1 MGKPHLIAKFRLQ
14 TAKAWRW
21 FAPPVPRSIL
31 GPLHAAQL
39 ENVRT
44 QVPMLLAVAA
54 LNTCIVMAVCW
65 SNGLPFSN
73 YAWMSGLI
81 LYCFARMMV
90 WKRLLK
96 KPIPLQ
102 KVPIIIKANVGLSVG
117 MMGFLGVAASVTYIA
132 GTFAYETLI
141 PVSLAF
147 GATAIAH
154 CLYTLRP
161 AAIGVLVIGITPV
174 ALSMIFAGDFNAKM
188 LGVSM
193 LSVEALMIRFVAAQ
207 YDRLI
212 EGLFLEQQ
220 IRELADTDALT
231 GLPNRRSVMA
241 SIEAELAD
249 GEASQQPHF
258 GIALLDL
265 DGFKQVNDSLGHQA
279 GDLML
284 LGVGGRL
291 ADAAEMQDIVGRL
304 GGDEFI
310 VLFRNVED
318 KADLSVRSTNMLAAL
333 CRPIDLDGHR
343 LPVAASLG
351 YALYPDDG
359 DTIREVMHAADTALY
374 AEKRASKSRSQAV
387 ASSQQHAA

>member
-1 MGKPHLIAKFRLQ
+1 MGKPYLIAKIRFQAARL
-14 TAKAWRW
+14 WRW
-21 FAPPVPRSIL
+21 FAPSVPRSIL
-31 GPLHAAQL
+31 APLHAAQL
-39 ENVRT
+39 DNVRT

-65 SNGLPFSN
+65 SNGLPLSN

-81 LYCFARMMV
+81 LYCCARMTV
-90 WKRLLK
+90 WKRLLQ
-96 KPIPLQ
+96 KPIPLA
-102 KVPIIIKANVGLSVG
+102 KVPLIIKANVGLSVG
-117 MMGFLGVAASVTYIA
+117 MMGFLGITASITYIA
-132 GTFAYETLI
+132 GTFAYDTLI

-174 ALSMIFAGDFNAKM
+174 ALSMIIAGEFNAKM
-188 LGVSM
+188 LGISM

-220 IRELADTDALT
+220 IRELADTDPLT
-231 GLPNRRSVMA
+231 SLPNRRAIMA
-241 SIEAELAD
+241 SIEAEL
-249 GEASQQPHF
+249 ECESEQKPSF

-265 DGFKQVNDSLGHQA
+265 DGFKQVNDSLGHHA

-291 ADAAEMQDIVGRL
+291 ADAAEKHDSVGRL

-310 VLFRNVED
+310 VLFRNVEN
-318 KADLSVRSTNMLAAL
+318 KAELSARTTAMLAAL
-333 CRPIDLDGHR
+333 CRPIDLDGSR

-359 DTIREVMHAADTALY
+359 QTVREVMHVADAALY
-374 AEKRASKSRSQAV
+374 AEKRASKAQAQTV
-387 ASSQQHAA
+387 ASSRQSAA

>member
-1 MGKPHLIAKFRLQ
+1 M
-14 TAKAWRW
+14 
-21 FAPPVPRSIL
+21 
-31 GPLHAAQL
+31 
-39 ENVRT
+39 N
-44 QVPMLLAVAA
+44 
-54 LNTCIVMAVCW
+54 
-65 SNGLPFSN
+65 
-73 YAWMSGLI
+73 
-81 LYCFARMMV
+81 
-90 WKRLLK
+90 
-96 KPIPLQ
+96 
-102 KVPIIIKANVGLSVG
+102 
-117 MMGFLGVAASVTYIA
+117 ASPA
-132 GTFAYETLI
+132 SKSTFAYETLI

-174 ALSMIFAGDFNAKM
+174 ALSMIFAGEFNAKM

-220 IRELADTDALT
+220 IRELADTDPLT
-231 GLPNRRSVMA
+231 SLPNRRAIMA
-241 SIEAELAD
+241 SIEAELECGAD
-249 GEASQQPHF
+249 QRPRF

-265 DGFKQVNDSLGHQA
+265 DGFKQVNDSLGHHA

-291 ADAAEMQDIVGRL
+291 ADAAEAQDSVGRL

-310 VLFRNVED
+310 VLFRNVAD
-318 KADLSVRSTNMLAAL
+318 KAELSARTTSMLAAL
-333 CRPIDLDGHR
+333 CRPIDLDGNR

-351 YALYPDDG
+351 YALYPEDG
-359 DTIREVMHAADTALY
+359 ETVREVMHVADAALY
-374 AEKRASKSRSQAV
+374 AEKRAGKSRAQAV
-387 ASSQQHAA
+387 ASNQQQAA

>member
-1 MGKPHLIAKFRLQ
+1 MGKPHYLTILHFRAAQLR
-14 TAKAWRW
+14 RW
-21 FAPPVPRSIL
+21 FSPPVPKAIRE
-31 GPLHAAQL
+31 PLYAAQL
-39 ENVRT
+39 HNVRT

-65 SNGLPFSN
+65 SNGLPLAN

-81 LYCFARMMV
+81 LYCFARMAV
-90 WKRLLK
+90 WKRLLR

-102 KVPIIIKANVGLSVG
+102 KVPTIIKANVGLSVA
-117 MMGFLGVAASVTYIA
+117 MMGVLGVTASITYLV

-174 ALSMIFAGDFNAKM
+174 AASMIAAGDFDAKM
-188 LGVSM
+188 LGISM

-220 IRELADTDALT
+220 IRELADTDPLT
-231 GLPNRRSVMA
+231 GLPNRRAIMA
-241 SIEAELAD
+241 AIEAELDVSDDATC
-249 GEASQQPHF
+249 SF

-265 DGFKQVNDSLGHQA
+265 DGFKQVNDSLGHHA

-284 LGVGGRL
+284 LGIGARL
-291 ADAAEMQDIVGRL
+291 SDNAERTDSVGRL

-310 VLFRNVED
+310 LLFRNVAD
-318 KADLSVRSTNMLAAL
+318 KADLASRTTSVLAAL
-333 CRPIDLDGHR
+333 CVPITIDGR
-343 LPVAASLG
+343 RMPVAASLG
-351 YALYPDDG
+351 YALYPEDG
-359 DTIREVMHAADTALY
+359 VTIREVMHAADTALY
-374 AEKRASKSRSQAV
+374 AEKRAGKARAQTV
-387 ASSQQHAA
+387 ASRRQHAA

>member
-14 TAKAWRW
+14 TAKVWRW

-73 YAWMSGLI
+73 YAWMTGLI
-81 LYCFARMMV
+81 LYCFARMAV
-90 WKRLLK
+90 WRRLLE
-96 KPIPLQ
+96 KPIPLA
-102 KVPIIIKANVGLSVG
+102 KVPVIIKANVGLSVG
-117 MMGFLGVAASVTYIA
+117 MMGFLGIAASVTYIA

-161 AAIGVLVIGITPV
+161 AAIGVLIIGITPV
-174 ALSMIFAGDFNAKM
+174 ALSMIFTGEFNAKM

-220 IRELADTDALT
+220 IRELADTDPLT
-231 GLPNRRSVMA
+231 SLPNRRAMMA
-241 SIEAELAD
+241 SIEAELD
-249 GEASQQPHF
+249 CGTGKKPSF

-265 DGFKQVNDSLGHQA
+265 DGFKQVNDSLGHHA

-291 ADAAEMQDIVGRL
+291 ADAAEAQDSVGRL

-310 VLFRNVED
+310 VLFRNVAD
-318 KADLSVRSTNMLAAL
+318 KADLSARTTAMLAAL
-333 CRPIDLDGHR
+333 CRPIDLDGNR

-351 YALYPDDG
+351 YALYPEDG
-359 DTIREVMHAADTALY
+359 ETVREVMHVADAALY
-374 AEKRASKSRSQAV
+374 AEKRAGKSRAQAV
-387 ASSQQHAA
+387 ASSRQHAA

>member
-1 MGKPHLIAKFRLQ
+1 MGKPYLIAKIHFQAARL
-14 TAKAWRW
+14 WRW
-21 FAPPVPRSIL
+21 IAPPVPQSIV
-31 GPLHAAQL
+31 GPLHSAQL
-39 ENVRT
+39 QNVRT

-65 SNGLPFSN
+65 SNGLPLAN

-81 LYCFARMMV
+81 LYCFARLTV
-90 WKRLLK
+90 WRRLLQ
-96 KPIPLQ
+96 KPISLE
-102 KVPIIIKANVGLSVG
+102 KVPRIIKANVGLSVG
-117 MMGFLGVAASVTYIA
+117 MMGFLGIAASVTYVA

-174 ALSMIFAGDFNAKM
+174 ALSMIFAGEFNAKM

-220 IRELADTDALT
+220 IRELADTDPLT
-231 GLPNRRSVMA
+231 SLPNRRAIMA
-241 SIEAELAD
+241 SIEAELECGAD
-249 GEASQQPHF
+249 QRPRF

-265 DGFKQVNDSLGHQA
+265 DGFKQVNDSLGHHA

-291 ADAAEMQDIVGRL
+291 ADAAEAQDSVGRL

-310 VLFRNVED
+310 VLFRNVVD
-318 KADLSVRSTNMLAAL
+318 KAELSARTTSMLAAL
-333 CRPIDLDGHR
+333 CRPIDLDGSR

-351 YALYPDDG
+351 YALYPEDG
-359 DTIREVMHAADTALY
+359 ETVREVMHVADAALY
-374 AEKRASKSRSQAV
+374 AEKRAGKVRAQAV
-387 ASSQQHAA
+387 ASSQQRAA

>member
-1 MGKPHLIAKFRLQ
+1 MGKPYLIAKIHFQAARL
-14 TAKAWRW
+14 WRW
-21 FAPPVPRSIL
+21 IAPPVPQSII
-31 GPLHAAQL
+31 GPLHSAQL
-39 ENVRT
+39 QNVRT

-65 SNGLPFSN
+65 SNGLPLAN

-81 LYCFARMMV
+81 LYCFARLTV
-90 WKRLLK
+90 WRRLLQ
-96 KPIPLQ
+96 KPIPLE
-102 KVPIIIKANVGLSVG
+102 KVPLIIKANVGLSVG
-117 MMGFLGVAASVTYIA
+117 MMGFLGIAASVTYVA

-174 ALSMIFAGDFNAKM
+174 ALSMIFAGEFNAKM

-220 IRELADTDALT
+220 IRELADTDPLT
-231 GLPNRRSVMA
+231 SLPNRRAIMA
-241 SIEAELAD
+241 SIEAELECGAD
-249 GEASQQPHF
+249 QRPRF

-265 DGFKQVNDSLGHQA
+265 DGFKQVNDSLGHHA

-291 ADAAEMQDIVGRL
+291 ADAAEGQDSVGRL

-310 VLFRNVED
+310 VLFRNVAD
-318 KADLSVRSTNMLAAL
+318 KADLSARTTSMLAAL
-333 CRPIDLDGHR
+333 CRPIDLDGNR

-351 YALYPDDG
+351 YALYPEDG
-359 DTIREVMHAADTALY
+359 ETVREVMHVADAALY
-374 AEKRASKSRSQAV
+374 AEKRAGKSRAQAV
-387 ASSQQHAA
+387 ASNQQQAA

>member
-1 MGKPHLIAKFRLQ
+1 MGKPYPIAKIRLQ
-14 TAKAWRW
+14 AARLWRW
-21 FAPPVPRSIL
+21 FAPSVPRSIL
-31 GPLHAAQL
+31 APLHAAQL

-81 LYCFARMMV
+81 LYCFARMTV
-90 WKRLLK
+90 WKRLLE
-96 KPIPLQ
+96 KPIPLA
-102 KVPIIIKANVGLSVG
+102 KVPVIIKANVGLSVG
-117 MMGFLGVAASVTYIA
+117 MMGFLGIAASITYIA

-174 ALSMIFAGDFNAKM
+174 ALSMIFAGEFNAKM

-207 YDRLI
+207 NDRLI

-220 IRELADTDALT
+220 IRELADTDPLT
-231 GLPNRRSVMA
+231 SLPNRRAIMA
-241 SIEAELAD
+241 SIEAELDCGAD
-249 GEASQQPHF
+249 QKVSF

-291 ADAAEMQDIVGRL
+291 SDAAEQNDSVGRL

-318 KADLSVRSTNMLAAL
+318 KAELSARTTAILAAL
-333 CRPIDLDGHR
+333 CRPIDLDGTR

-351 YALYPDDG
+351 YALYPEDG
-359 DTIREVMHAADTALY
+359 ETVREVMHVADAALY
-374 AEKRASKSRSQAV
+374 AEKRASKAKSQTV
-387 ASSQQHAA
+387 ASSRQSAA

>member
-1 MGKPHLIAKFRLQ
+1 MGKPHLIAKLHIQAARL
-14 TAKAWRW
+14 WRW
-21 FAPPVPRSIL
+21 LAPPVPRSIL

-39 ENVRT
+39 DNVRT
-44 QVPMLLAVAA
+44 QVPMLLSVAA

-65 SNGLPFSN
+65 NNGLPFAN

-81 LYCFARMMV
+81 LYCFARLTV
-90 WKRLLK
+90 WRRLLQK
-96 KPIPLQ
+96 TVPLE
-102 KVPIIIKANVGLSVG
+102 KVPRIIRANVGLSVG
-117 MMGFLGVAASVTYIA
+117 MMGFLGLMASITYAA
-132 GTFAYETLI
+132 GTFAYSTLI

-161 AAIGVLVIGITPV
+161 AAIGVLIIGITPV
-174 ALSMIFAGDFNAKM
+174 ALSMILTGDFNTKM
-188 LGVSM
+188 LGISM
-193 LSVEALMIRFVAAQ
+193 LSVEFLMIRFVAAQ

-220 IRELADTDALT
+220 IRELADTDPLT
-231 GLPNRRSVMA
+231 SLPNRRAIMA
-241 SIEAELAD
+241 SIEAEL
-249 GEASQQPHF
+249 ECSPSRNPRF

-291 ADAAEMQDIVGRL
+291 ADAAERHDSVGRL

-310 VLFRNVED
+310 VLFRHVED
-318 KADLSVRSTNMLAAL
+318 KAELSVRTTAMLAAL
-333 CRPIDLDGHR
+333 CRPIDLDGTR

-351 YALYPDDG
+351 YALYPEDG
-359 DTIREVMHAADTALY
+359 ETVREVLHVADAALY
-374 AEKRASKSRSQAV
+374 AEKRAGKARAQAV
-387 ASSQQHAA
+387 TSSQQHAA

>member
-1 MGKPHLIAKFRLQ
+1 MGKPYPIAKIRLQ
-14 TAKAWRW
+14 AARLWRW
-21 FAPPVPRSIL
+21 FAPSVPRSIL
-31 GPLHAAQL
+31 APLHAAQL

-81 LYCFARMMV
+81 LYCFARMTV
-90 WKRLLK
+90 WKRLLE
-96 KPIPLQ
+96 KPIPLA
-102 KVPIIIKANVGLSVG
+102 KVPVIIKANVGLSVG
-117 MMGFLGVAASVTYIA
+117 MMGFLGITASITYIA

-174 ALSMIFAGDFNAKM
+174 ALSMIFAGEFNAKM

-207 YDRLI
+207 NDRLI

-220 IRELADTDALT
+220 IRELADTDPLT
-231 GLPNRRSVMA
+231 SLPNRRAIMA
-241 SIEAELAD
+241 SIEAELDCGAD
-249 GEASQQPHF
+249 QKVSF

-291 ADAAEMQDIVGRL
+291 SDAAEQNDSVGRL

-318 KADLSVRSTNMLAAL
+318 KAELSARTTAILAAL
-333 CRPIDLDGHR
+333 CRPIDLDGTR

-351 YALYPDDG
+351 YALYPEDG
-359 DTIREVMHAADTALY
+359 ETVREVMHVADAALY
-374 AEKRASKSRSQAV
+374 AEKRASKAKSQTV
-387 ASSQQHAA
+387 ASSRQSAA

>member
-1 MGKPHLIAKFRLQ
+1 MDKPYLIAKIRFQAARL
-14 TAKAWRW
+14 WRW
-21 FAPPVPRSIL
+21 FAPSVPRSIL
-31 GPLHAAQL
+31 APLHAAQL
-39 ENVRT
+39 DNVRT

-81 LYCFARMMV
+81 LYCCARMTV
-90 WKRLLK
+90 WKRLLQ
-96 KPIPLQ
+96 KPIPLA

-117 MMGFLGVAASVTYIA
+117 MMGFLGITASITYIA
-132 GTFAYETLI
+132 GTFAYDTLI

-188 LGVSM
+188 LGISM

-220 IRELADTDALT
+220 IRELADTDPLT
-231 GLPNRRSVMA
+231 SLPNRRAIMA
-241 SIEAELAD
+241 SIEAELD
-249 GEASQQPHF
+249 CESEQKPSF

-265 DGFKQVNDSLGHQA
+265 DGFKQVNDSLGHHA

-291 ADAAEMQDIVGRL
+291 ADAAEKHDSVGRL

-310 VLFRNVED
+310 VLFRNVES
-318 KADLSVRSTNMLAAL
+318 KAELSARTTAMLAAL
-333 CRPIDLDGHR
+333 CRPIDLDGSR

-359 DTIREVMHAADTALY
+359 QTVREVMHVADAALY
-374 AEKRASKSRSQAV
+374 AEKRASKAQAQTV
-387 ASSQQHAA
+387 ASSRQSAA

>member
-1 MGKPHLIAKFRLQ
+1 MGKPQSIAKLRFQASRL
-14 TAKAWRW
+14 WRW
-21 FAPPVPRSIL
+21 LAPPVPKSIRNAL
-31 GPLHAAQL
+31 YAAQL
-39 ENVRT
+39 DNVRS

-65 SNGLPFSN
+65 NNGVPLKN

-81 LYCFARMMV
+81 LYCFARMTV
-90 WKRLLK
+90 WRRLLE
-96 KPIPLQ
+96 KPVPLE
-102 KVPIIIKANVGLSVG
+102 KVPVIIKANVGLSVG
-117 MMGFLGVAASVTYIA
+117 MMGVLSLAASFTYVT
-132 GTFAYETLI
+132 GTFAFETLI

-174 ALSMIFAGDFNAKM
+174 ALSMIIAGDFNAKM
-188 LGVSM
+188 LGISM
-193 LSVEALMIRFVAAQ
+193 LSVEALMVRFVTAQ

-220 IRELADTDALT
+220 IRELADTDPLT
-231 GLPNRRSVMA
+231 GLPNRRAIMA
-241 SIEAELAD
+241 SIEAELD
-249 GEASQQPHF
+249 GPSYQNARF

-265 DGFKQVNDSLGHQA
+265 DGFKQVNDSLGHHS

-284 LGVGGRL
+284 LGVGARL
-291 ADAAEMQDIVGRL
+291 ADAAEAGDSVGRL

-310 VLFRNVED
+310 ILFRNIES
-318 KADLSVRSTNMLAAL
+318 KAELSARTTAMLAAL
-333 CRPIDLDGHR
+333 CRPIDLDGHQ

-351 YALYPDDG
+351 YAMFPDDG
-359 DTIREVMHAADTALY
+359 DTIREVLHAADTALY
-374 AEKRASKSRSQAV
+374 AEKRSGKARLQTV
-387 ASSQQHAA
+387 ASSRQDAA

>member
-1 MGKPHLIAKFRLQ
+1 MGKPYLIAKIRFQAARL
-14 TAKAWRW
+14 WRW
-21 FAPPVPRSIL
+21 FAPSVPRSIIA
-31 GPLHAAQL
+31 PLHAAQL

-81 LYCFARMMV
+81 LYCFARMTV
-90 WKRLLK
+90 WKRLLE
-96 KPIPLQ
+96 KPIPLA
-102 KVPIIIKANVGLSVG
+102 KVPVIIKANVGLSVG
-117 MMGFLGVAASVTYIA
+117 MMGFLGIAASITYIA

-174 ALSMIFAGDFNAKM
+174 ALSMIFAGEFNAKM

-207 YDRLI
+207 NDRLI

-220 IRELADTDALT
+220 IRELADTDPLT
-231 GLPNRRSVMA
+231 SLPNRRAIMA
-241 SIEAELAD
+241 SIEAELDCGAD
-249 GEASQQPHF
+249 QKVSF

-291 ADAAEMQDIVGRL
+291 SDAAEQNDSVGRL

-318 KADLSVRSTNMLAAL
+318 KAELSARTTAILAAL
-333 CRPIDLDGHR
+333 CRPIDLDGTR

-351 YALYPDDG
+351 YALYPEDG
-359 DTIREVMHAADTALY
+359 ETVREVMHVADAALY
-374 AEKRASKSRSQAV
+374 AEKRASKAKSQTV
-387 ASSQQHAA
+387 ASSRQSAA

>member
-14 TAKAWRW
+14 TARVWRW
-21 FAPPVPRSIL
+21 FAPSVPRSIR

-54 LNTCIVMAVCW
+54 LNTCIVMADCW
-65 SNGLPFSN
+65 ANGLPFSS
-73 YAWMSGLI
+73 YAWMTGLI
-81 LYCFARMMV
+81 VYCFARMTV
-90 WKRLLK
+90 WRRLLDR
-96 KPIPLQ
+96 PIPLA
-102 KVPIIIKANVGLSVG
+102 KVPVIIKANVGLSVA
-117 MMGFLGVAASVTYIA
+117 MMGFLGIAASVTYIA

-174 ALSMIFAGDFNAKM
+174 ALSMIFAGEFNAKM

-220 IRELADTDALT
+220 IRELADTDPLT
-231 GLPNRRSVMA
+231 SLPNRRAIMA
-241 SIEAELAD
+241 SIEAELD
-249 GEASQQPHF
+249 CGGGKKPSF

-291 ADAAEMQDIVGRL
+291 ADAAEKQDSVGRL

-310 VLFRNVED
+310 VLFRNVEN
-318 KADLSVRSTNMLAAL
+318 KAELSARTTAMLAAL
-333 CRPIDLDGHR
+333 CRPIDLDGSR

-351 YALYPDDG
+351 YALFPEDG
-359 DTIREVMHAADTALY
+359 ETIREVMHAADSALY
-374 AEKRASKSRSQAV
+374 AEKRANKALPQAV
-387 ASSQQHAA
+387 TSTGQQAA

>member
-1 MGKPHLIAKFRLQ
+1 MGKPHLIAKLRIQ
-14 TAKAWRW
+14 AARVWRW

-31 GPLHAAQL
+31 APLHAAQL
-39 ENVRT
+39 DNVRT
-44 QVPMLLAVAA
+44 QVPMLLTVAA

-65 SNGLPFSN
+65 NNGLPFSN

-81 LYCFARMMV
+81 LYCFARLTV
-90 WKRLLK
+90 WRRLLQK
-96 KPIPLQ
+96 AVPLE
-102 KVPIIIKANVGLSVG
+102 KVPAIIRANVGLSVG
-117 MMGFLGVAASVTYIA
+117 MMGFLGVTASITYVA
-132 GTFAYETLI
+132 GTFAYSTLI

-161 AAIGVLVIGITPV
+161 AAVGVLMIGITPV
-174 ALSMIFAGDFNAKM
+174 AGSMIVAGDFNTKM
-188 LGVSM
+188 LGISM
-193 LSVEALMIRFVAAQ
+193 LSVEFLMIRFVAAQ

-220 IRELADTDALT
+220 IRELADTDPLT
-231 GLPNRRSVMA
+231 SLPNRRAIMA
-241 SIEAELAD
+241 SIEAELES
-249 GEASQQPHF
+249 GENRKPRF

-265 DGFKQVNDSLGHQA
+265 DGFKQVNDSLGHHA

-291 ADAAEMQDIVGRL
+291 ADAAVEGDSVGRL

-310 VLFRNVED
+310 LLFRNVEN
-318 KADLSVRSTNMLAAL
+318 KVELSSRATAILAAL
-333 CRPIDLDGHR
+333 CHPIDLDGNR
-343 LPVAASLG
+343 MPVAASLG

-359 DTIREVMHAADTALY
+359 ETIREVMHAADTALY
-374 AEKRASKSRSQAV
+374 AEKRAGKAQAKTV
-387 ASSQQHAA
+387 ASSREQAA

>member
-1 MGKPHLIAKFRLQ
+1 MGKPHLIAKLRFQAFRL
-14 TAKAWRW
+14 WRW
-21 FAPPVPRSIL
+21 FVPPVPKSIL
-31 GPLHAAQL
+31 YPLYAAQL
-39 ENVRT
+39 DNVRT

-65 SNGLPFSN
+65 NNGLPFMK

-81 LYCFARMMV
+81 LYCFARMTV
-90 WKRLLK
+90 WRRLLQR
-96 KPIPLQ
+96 PIPLE
-102 KVPIIIKANVGLSVG
+102 KVPIIIKANVGLSVA
-117 MMGFLGVAASVTYIA
+117 MMGFLGVMASVTFVT
-132 GTFAYETLI
+132 GTFAHETLL

-174 ALSMIFAGDFNAKM
+174 ALSMIVAGDFNARM

-220 IRELADTDALT
+220 IRELADTDPLT
-231 GLPNRRSVMA
+231 GLPNRRAIMA
-241 SIEAELAD
+241 SIEAELECGPAHT
-249 GEASQQPHF
+249 PRL

-265 DGFKQVNDSLGHQA
+265 DGFKQVNDTLGHHS

-291 ADAAEMQDIVGRL
+291 ADAAEAGDSVGRL

-310 VLFRNVED
+310 VLFRNVKN
-318 KADLSVRSTNMLAAL
+318 KAELSVRTTAMLAAL

-351 YALYPDDG
+351 YALYPEDG
-359 DTIREVMHAADTALY
+359 DTIREVLHAADTALY
-374 AEKRASKSRSQAV
+374 AEKRAGKARAKAV
-387 ASSQQHAA
+387 ASSRQDAA

>member
-1 MGKPHLIAKFRLQ
+1 MGKPYPIAKIRLQ
-14 TAKAWRW
+14 AARLWRW
-21 FAPPVPRSIL
+21 FAPSVPRSIL
-31 GPLHAAQL
+31 APLHAAQL

-81 LYCFARMMV
+81 LYCFARMTV
-90 WKRLLK
+90 WKRLLE
-96 KPIPLQ
+96 KPIPLA
-102 KVPIIIKANVGLSVG
+102 KVPVIIKANVGLSVG
-117 MMGFLGVAASVTYIA
+117 MMGFLGIAASITYIA

-174 ALSMIFAGDFNAKM
+174 ALSMIFAGEFNAKM

-207 YDRLI
+207 NDRLI

-220 IRELADTDALT
+220 IRELADTDPLT
-231 GLPNRRSVMA
+231 SLPNRRAIMA
-241 SIEAELAD
+241 SIEAELDCGAD
-249 GEASQQPHF
+249 QKASF

-291 ADAAEMQDIVGRL
+291 SDAAEQNDSVGRL

-318 KADLSVRSTNMLAAL
+318 KAELSARTTAILAAL
-333 CRPIDLDGHR
+333 CRPIDLDGTR

-351 YALYPDDG
+351 YALYPEDG
-359 DTIREVMHAADTALY
+359 ETVREVMHVADAALY
-374 AEKRASKSRSQAV
+374 AEKRASKAKSQTV
-387 ASSQQHAA
+387 ASSRQSAA

>member
-1 MGKPHLIAKFRLQ
+1 MGKPLLIAKLRLQ
-14 TAKAWRW
+14 AAKAGRW
-21 FAPPVPRSIL
+21 FAPPVPRAIL
-31 GPLHAAQL
+31 DALHAAQIQ
-39 ENVRT
+39 NVRS
-44 QVPMLLAVAA
+44 QVPMLLAVAV
-54 LNTCIVMAVCW
+54 LNTSIVMAVCW
-65 SNGLPFSN
+65 NNGLPFSN

-81 LYCFARMMV
+81 LYCLARMTV
-90 WKRLLK
+90 WKRLLQ

-102 KVPIIIKANVGLSVG
+102 KVPVIIKANVGLSVA
-117 MMGFLGVAASVTYIA
+117 MMGFLGVAASATYVA

-161 AAIGVLVIGITPV
+161 AAIGVLVVGITPV
-174 ALSMIFAGDFNAKM
+174 ALSMIFAGEFNAKM

-193 LSVEALMIRFVAAQ
+193 LSVEVLMIRFVAAQ

-220 IRELADTDALT
+220 IRELADTDPLT
-231 GLPNRRSVMA
+231 SLPNRRAIMA
-241 SIEAELAD
+241 SMEAELAC
-249 GEASQQPHF
+249 GTRKKPSF

-291 ADAAEMQDIVGRL
+291 ADAAEKQDSVGRL

-310 VLFRNVED
+310 VLFRNVKD
-318 KADLSVRSTNMLAAL
+318 KADLSARTTNMLAAL

-374 AEKRASKSRSQAV
+374 AEKRASKSRPQAV
-387 ASSQQHAA
+387 ASSQQNAA